1 MSGMTKYWKY
11 FWKNLKVFKG
21 ELPLHA
27 FKKAGELGFGA
38 IYCSEEYNG
47 AGLGRYEA
55 ALAFEQ
61 LAGGCTSTAAYMAV
75 HNMVC

>member
-1 MSGMTKYWKY
+1 M
-11 FWKNLKVFKG
+11 
-21 ELPLHA
+21 PLHA

-38 IYCSEEYNG
+38 IYCNEEYGG

-61 LAGGCTSTAAYMAV
+61 LAGGCTSTAAYMVIYLILLKLIKKMHIQAV
-75 HNMVC
+75 HNMVIG